1 MRPIFQVL
9 IVFFSIVLFI
19 LTYYLNHKIKM
30 PNNAILIALAEEFHV
45 TADYLLTG
53 RCCTPNDTSSRAI
66 QLIELLLNKSDTP
79 NSQLFTSDVLA
90 ALLAFSLTEK

>member
-1 MRPIFQVL
+1 
-9 IVFFSIVLFI
+9 
-19 LTYYLNHKIKM
+19 M